1 MLVSLTRTQ
10 ALDVVIH
17 ISNLAII
24 YGFKVLPV
32 FTPSV
37 LMLYIL
43 KIQSSLDQL
52 VGGLDLENLVFFLLV
67 GIQRV
72 RRLMRNE
79 RTALSFPEDTEQ
91 AG

>member
-24 YGFKVLPV
+24 HGFKVLPV

-37 LMLYIL
+37 FMLYIL

-52 VGGLDLENLVFFLLV
+52 VGGLDLENSVFFLLV

-79 RTALSFPEDTEQ
+79 RAALSFPEDTEQ